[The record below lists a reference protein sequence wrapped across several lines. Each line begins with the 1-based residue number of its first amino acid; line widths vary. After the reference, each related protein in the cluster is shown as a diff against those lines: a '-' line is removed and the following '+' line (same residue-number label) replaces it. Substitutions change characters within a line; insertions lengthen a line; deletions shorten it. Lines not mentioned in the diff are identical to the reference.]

1 MELPEVRRQ
10 RRAVQHPGQRPAGA
24 GELGAGCG
32 RPCPGVRL
40 HHQGR
45 PAGGRPGRVVADEG
59 RQWQG
64 PQDDRLV
71 AGEGGHLRRQSRH
84 RLHPELMAFPLQ
96 QGHARLRLHP
106 HTPWNSLHRKSSA
119 ASPVHHNKL
128 DPEISTLSTVR
139 SRNGIHAGSKLD
151 ILAADGDLYVAK
163 IDDKVIVKI
172 GSGYDIGNLIPR
184 TSTPLPMAT
193 TIGRRVV

>member
-1 MELPEVRRQ
+1 MWSWASGQLMRWGNICSRLETPGPRTI
-10 RRAVQHPGQRPAGA
+10 RRAVGFNRTRRACYRRRPAVHEWRGNVEA
-24 GELGAGCG
+24 PVIGNGDA
-32 RPCPGVRL
+32 
-40 HHQGR
+40 
-45 PAGGRPGRVVADEG
+45 
-59 RQWQG
+59 
-64 PQDDRLV
+64 
-71 AGEGGHLRRQSRH
+71 
-84 RLHPELMAFPLQ
+84 
-96 QGHARLRLHP
+96 
-106 HTPWNSLHRKSSA
+106 SLLA

-128 DPEISTLSTVR
+128 DPVNYHCVTHSSVCIQFYDHVFDWNLKQEISTLSTVR
-139 SRNGIHAGSKLD
+139 SRNGIHVGSKLD